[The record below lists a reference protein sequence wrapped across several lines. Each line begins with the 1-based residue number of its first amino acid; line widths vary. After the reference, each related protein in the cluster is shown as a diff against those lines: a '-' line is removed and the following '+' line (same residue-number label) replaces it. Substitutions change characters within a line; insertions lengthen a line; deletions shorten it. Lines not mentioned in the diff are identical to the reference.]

1 MSKYQKVRD
10 SSNKAIIGCNIRK
23 GITPGGFSVV
33 LGVGRTPGRKSGGS
47 AEDIRAAA
55 TEYLIKKGVVQGPF
69 EFGVA
74 AEKARTD
81 R

>member
-1 MSKYQKVRD
+1 MSAYKKVRD
-10 SSNKAIIGCNIRK
+10 RKDLIGCNIRK

-55 TEYLIKKGVVQGPF
+55 TEYLIKKGVQQGPF

-74 AEKARTD
+74 AEKGRAD
-81 R
+81 L